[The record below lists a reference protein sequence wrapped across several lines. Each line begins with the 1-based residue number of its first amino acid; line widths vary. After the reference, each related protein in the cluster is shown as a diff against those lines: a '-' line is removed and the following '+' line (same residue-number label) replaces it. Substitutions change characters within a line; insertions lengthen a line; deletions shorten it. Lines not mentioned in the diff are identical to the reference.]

1 MKEEYVKQTLEDI
14 KALEKVQT
22 ENINVTPPDP
32 SPIYARLLLMI
43 YDEIGTITETQRHLV
58 DAMYDLIGA
67 IKKEE

>member
-32 SPIYARLLLMI
+32 SGIYARLLLML
-43 YDEIGTITETQRHLV
+43 YDELGTQTETLRHII
-58 DAMYDLIGA
+58 DALYDIVGA